1 MNTINDQ
8 SSMTTSE
15 LHSSVKRPTLRP
27 ILFATVC
34 TLSSMLVIGC
44 QKADDTQDT
53 KVTDS
58 NPPATTQ
65 SAAVPKEVPVVES
78 SSPSDAPSTPEPGKN
93 DTEVEVVD
101 ADTLIANDTAAQPTT
116 PPPGPDPEVAII
128 GTQIS
133 NVDYKNSAG
142 GVLKVIYETAPKGEL
157 KATVTLP
164 SGKKVTLNAPAA
176 QGNNPTYRSAD
187 GNIELV
193 SHEGGGAVDLLENG
207 KPVSFNAVNAE
218 AEVIPQ

>member
-1 MNTINDQ
+1 
-8 SSMTTSE
+8 MTTE
-15 LHSSVKRPTLRP
+15 PHSSVKRPTLRP
-27 ILFATVC
+27 LLFATVC
-34 TLSSMLVIGC
+34 TLSSVLIIGC
-44 QKADDTQDT
+44 QKADDTQDS

-58 NPPATTQ
+58 NNTVVSE
-65 SAAVPKEVPVVES
+65 SAAAAPQEVPVVV
-78 SSPSDAPSTPEPGKN
+78 SPSDAQSTPEPVTN
-93 DTEVEVVD
+93 DTEVEVMD
-101 ADTLIANDTAAQPTT
+101 TATLIANDTAAQPTT

-142 GVLKVIYETAPKGEL
+142 GVLKVVYETAPKGEL

-207 KPVSFNAVNAE
+207 KLISFNAVNAE